1 MFDSVR
7 ARNVFEGIQ
16 IFFFFFLKQNSL
28 VLKDTDSGVKVPAGP
43 PTSDGSMDKLAQ
55 FSKSRCAHW
64 CDGECNPSL
73 RRQHRLVS

>member
-1 MFDSVR
+1 MSDSVR
-7 ARNVFEGIQ
+7 ARNIFEGIQ
-16 IFFFFFLKQNSL
+16 IFFFLKQNSL

-43 PTSDGSMDKLAQ
+43 PTSDESMDKLAQ

-64 CDGECNPSL
+64 CDGERNPSL